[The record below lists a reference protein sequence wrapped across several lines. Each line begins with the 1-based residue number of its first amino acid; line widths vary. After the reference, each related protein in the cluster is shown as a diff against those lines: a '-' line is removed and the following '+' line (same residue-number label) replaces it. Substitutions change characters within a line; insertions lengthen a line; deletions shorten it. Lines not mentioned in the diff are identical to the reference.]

1 MPRND
6 AYGYAVARIRAL
18 EAGLFDA
25 PRLQRMIDA
34 DGLDAALKILAE
46 SDYARWMTE
55 GARYDSALEA
65 ELRATF
71 DEFAAFVPDRELI
84 DVFRIPYDFHNVKVL
99 LKGAFKARAGGKK
112 RYDLLTR
119 LGSVPA
125 DDLVSRVESEEY
137 GLLPW
142 GLSVLLPSCASMWEQ
157 SADIVEIE
165 RVLDGGMF
173 DAIVSLASSLGF
185 PGVISWARARIDS
198 ENIRNLLRM
207 KRFGFDSSTAASFL
221 HGGGTVAVSA
231 LLPLMS
237 DQFDAWGRSLAY
249 SDVGMAISA
258 TEGSGDFDELMP
270 ALERA
275 LDDFCSAAVANARY
289 SASAPENVTAF
300 LWGKEMEIK
309 NIRTILVSKA
319 VHAAKT
325 DREGVKGMMRRGY
338 FG

>member
-18 EAGLFDA
+18 EPGLFDTS
-25 PRLQRMIDA
+25 RLHRMIDA
-34 DGLDAALKILAE
+34 DGLDAASKILAE
-46 SDYARWMTE
+46 SGYARWMTE
-55 GARYDSALEA
+55 SARYDSVLEA
-65 ELRATF
+65 ELCAAF
-71 DEFAAFVPDRELI
+71 DELAAFVPDRELI
-84 DVFRIPYDFHNVKVL
+84 DIFRIPYDFHNVKVL
-99 LKGAFKARAGGKK
+99 LKGAFKARTGGKK

-142 GLSVLLPSCASMWEQ
+142 GLPALLPSCVSMWEQ
-157 SADIVEIE
+157 NADIVEIE
-165 RVLDGGMF
+165 RALDRGMF
-173 DAIVSLASSLGF
+173 EAMVSVAASLEF
-185 PGVISWARARIDS
+185 PGVVSWAKARVDS

-207 KRFGFDSSTAASFL
+207 KRFGFDSSAAAPFL

-231 LLPLMS
+231 LVPLMS
-237 DQFDAWGRSLAY
+237 DQFDAWGRNLAY
-249 SDVGMAISA
+249 TDVGAAISA
-258 TEGSGDFDELMP
+258 ASGSDDFDELMP

-275 LDDFCSAAVANARY
+275 LDDFCSSVVAKARY
-289 SASAPENVTAF
+289 SASAPENVTAY

-309 NIRTILVSKA
+309 NIRTILVSKGT
-319 VHAAKT
+319 KT
-325 DREGVKGMMRRGY
+325 SREGVKGMMRRGY

>member
-6 AYGYAVARIRAL
+6 DYGYAVARIRAL
-18 EAGLFDA
+18 ELQLFE
-25 PRLQRMIDA
+25 PSRLQRIIDA
-34 DGLDAALKILAE
+34 DGLDAALQVLAE
-46 SDYARWMTE
+46 SGYARWMNE

-65 ELRATF
+65 ELCATF

-99 LKGAFKARAGGKK
+99 LKGFFKAKPGGKK

-119 LGSVPA
+119 LGSVPP

-142 GLSVLLPSCASMWEQ
+142 RLSETIPSCVSMWEQ
-157 SADIVEIE
+157 NADIVEIE
-165 RVLDGGMF
+165 RALDRRMF
-173 DAIVSLASSLGF
+173 AEIISLAASLGF
-185 PGVISWARARIDS
+185 PGVISWTRARVDS

-207 KRFGFDSSTAASFL
+207 KRFGFDSSAAEPFF
-221 HGGGTVAVSA
+221 HDGGTVAVSA
-231 LLPLMS
+231 LVSMIS
-237 DQFDAWGRSLAY
+237 DQPDAWVRNFAY
-249 SDVGMAISA
+249 SYAGEAVSAAI
-258 TEGSGDFDELMP
+258 GSGGFDFSEQMP

-275 LDDFCSAAVANARY
+275 LDDLCSSVVKGARY
-289 SASAPENVTAF
+289 STTAPENVTAY

-319 VHAAKT
+319 AKT
-325 DREGVKGMMRRGY
+325 NREGVKGMMRRGY